1 MQLIFQKLTFKGSLS
16 FGICDHVDPLL
27 MVLVYALTLG
37 WHHKYFC
44 TGSTAWVPRDCFC
57 CDCTF
62 TPSPCLPH
70 TLFQQM
76 YTNVFFLLL
85 QVWKWTCKN
94 DLFVLCS
101 STSLCVGID
110 DGKFSIYL
118 DENLF
123 HGRSQECRTFDN
135 EPLTP
140 GGDFRA
146 AVVEVWT
153 FDWPTKRRNF
163 DWANKSWARTYL
175 ELERA
180 EA

>member
-1 MQLIFQKLTFKGSLS
+1 M
-16 FGICDHVDPLL
+16 C
-27 MVLVYALTLG
+27 YAAPP
-37 WHHKYFC
+37 Y
-44 TGSTAWVPRDCFC
+44 
-57 CDCTF
+57 
-62 TPSPCLPH
+62 
-70 TLFQQM
+70 
-76 YTNVFFLLL
+76 VFFLLLL

-153 FDWPTKRRNF
+153 FD
-163 DWANKSWARTYL
+163 
-175 ELERA
+175 
-180 EA
+180 